1 LSGMKI
7 RQKLILGFV
16 GIASLVGIV
25 GIICVNASQR
35 ALQKSIGESS
45 IALAV
50 ETMDKIDRNIYYT
63 IKELQAYCNDLVL
76 QETIAKSNQEFEK
89 LENLQKYIDEQ
100 NNEWISAEKGTTTPL
115 MQELL
120 NNKLSEELREKIRF
134 HEEKQG
140 YKVFGEAFV
149 TNKYGAN
156 AALTEKTSNYR
167 QDDQLWWE
175 KARED
180 GLYVS
185 DVEYDESSG
194 IHSIVIAIRSDDEEG
209 NFIGV
214 IKVAL
219 NIDDAIDIIRK
230 TKEIIKYSA
239 VFKLLDRNGKTIF
252 DESGEFKFL
261 EDISNSDCFKEIA
274 GDSGYLLK
282 KAKDKQEGKTELLA
296 FARSK
301 GYNDYEGLGWIL
313 TIEYRT
319 AELFAPVV
327 QLRNIILSTSLMLTI
342 LAIIPGLLI
351 SNYISKPLSKLETA
365 MDKIGNGDMG
375 IHIDIKRNDEIGQLA
390 NTFNQMVEHRK
401 QAEEALRISEG
412 KLGAMLRAIADDIAV
427 IDNDLNIIWTNDVA
441 RDIFGDD
448 IVGRK
453 CYEVYHQRN
462 KPCEPYPCP
471 TLQAFQDGN
480 IHQYESQIT
489 GKDGQSRHIH
499 SIANV
504 ALRDEDGKPT
514 GVLEICRDITERKR
528 MEEALRESEEKYKN
542 LFEQMS
548 SGVAV
553 YEAID
558 NGNDFVIRD
567 FNRSGENIEHVDR
580 ENIIGKRVTEVFSGI
595 NEFGLLDVFKQVWE
609 TGKTEY
615 FPDTLYMDK
624 SGRRSWRE
632 NWVYRLPTGEVVA
645 VYNDITERKQIEEA
659 LRASE
664 RKYSDLVQQSPD
676 AIISLDKIGNFLSF
690 NPAAERMSGFSAQEV
705 IGRHF
710 TKVGILDKKS
720 IPKAI
725 KEFGLVL
732 TGAERP
738 PFELTILHKDKGR
751 VCLEANP
758 RRVKHKGEKTWIQV
772 TLRDITERKLA
783 EDRLEKINTCLLSL
797 GSDFTENTNRITALL
812 GELLGATCA
821 LYNHLDNGMLC
832 SLAQWHTPPDYNPRD
847 KADGHICYDVIRQ
860 GTNEAYVVRDL
871 QNSSYAQSDPN
882 VLAYDLQTYVG
893 QAVLCSSR
901 HVGSLCTV
909 FQKDFEPSE
918 DEKKILGILASAM
931 RVEEERRQAKEE
943 LRQSQKAAE
952 DAMQTGELILNTMPV
967 GVIVV
972 GMDKTIR
979 RVNKTALMMMGC
991 NSPQEIIGN
1000 TCHKKICPA
1009 EINKCP
1015 VIDLGNSVD
1024 NSEKVL
1030 LNSDGH
1036 EIPILKTVLPITLE
1050 GEDVLL
1056 EAFVDITERRQA
1068 EQELEKLNKDL
1079 ESAVWELRR
1088 ANKEVQEFAYIT
1100 AHDLKTPLRGIGT
1113 LADWISTDYA
1123 DKFDEEGQKQVKL
1136 LAHKAKQMSAL
1147 IDGILQYSRLGHD
1160 NPQKQ
1165 HVDLNTLLPE
1175 VITAI
1180 DPPENIEITIE
1191 NELPV
1196 LLCEKTQIMQVFQN
1210 LLSNAV
1216 KYMDKPEGQIK
1227 VACVEQDGFWKF
1239 SVADNGPGMEE
1250 KYFKKIFKI
1259 FQTLSTQN
1267 RIDST
1272 GIGLSI
1278 VKKIVE
1284 LNAGIVWVESELGKG
1299 STFFFTVPK
1308 SGIYRQV
1315 PDESTVEQA

>member
-1 LSGMKI
+1 MKI

-16 GIASLVGIV
+16 GIASLVGVV
-25 GIICVNASQR
+25 GIMCVNTSQR

-45 IALAV
+45 VALAV
-50 ETMDKIDRNIYYT
+50 ETIDKIDRNIYYT
-63 IKELQAYCNDLVL
+63 IEEFQAYCSDLIL
-76 QETIAKSNQEFEK
+76 QETIAKSNREFEK
-89 LENLQKYIDEQ
+89 LENLQNYINEK
-100 NNEWISAEKGTTTPL
+100 NSEWISAEKGTATPL

-134 HEEKQG
+134 HEEKHG
-140 YKVFGEAFV
+140 YKVFGEVFV

-156 AALTEKTSNYR
+156 AALTEKTSDYR
-167 QDDQLWWE
+167 QDDELWWE
-175 KARED
+175 KAREN

-185 DVEYDESSG
+185 DAEYDGSSG
-194 IHSIVIAIRSDDEEG
+194 IHSIVIAIRSDDEKG
-209 NFIGV
+209 NFNGV
-214 IKVAL
+214 LKVVL
-219 NIDDAIDIIRK
+219 NIDEAIDIIRNA
-230 TKEIIKYSA
+230 KEIVRHNA
-239 VFKLLDRNGKTIF
+239 EFKLLDRNGKTIF

-261 EDISNSDCFKEIA
+261 EDISNRDFFKEIA
-274 GDSGYLLK
+274 GDSGYLRK
-282 KAKDKQEGKTELLA
+282 KAEDEQEGKTELLA
-296 FARSK
+296 FAHSQ

-319 AELFAPVV
+319 AELFAPVF
-327 QLRNIILSTSLMLTI
+327 QLRNIILSISLMLSI
-342 LAIIPGLLI
+342 LAVIPGLLI
-351 SNYISKPLSKLETA
+351 SNYISKPLSKLEAA
-365 MDKIGNGDMG
+365 MDKIGKGDMG
-375 IHIDIKRNDEIGQLA
+375 IHVDIKRNDEIGQLA
-390 NTFNQMVEHRK
+390 NTFNQMVEYRK

-412 KLGAMLRAIADDIAV
+412 KLGAMLRSIADDIAV
-427 IDNDLNIIWTNDVA
+427 IDNDLNIIWTNDAA
-441 RDIFGDD
+441 RQIFGDD

-453 CYEVYHQRN
+453 CYEIYHQRN

-480 IHQYESQIT
+480 IHQYETQIT
-489 GKDGQSRHIH
+489 GKDGKSRYIH
-499 SIANV
+499 CIANV
-504 ALRDEDGKPT
+504 ALRDEEGKPT
-514 GVLEICRDITERKR
+514 GVLEICRDITERKQ
-528 MEEALRESEEKYKN
+528 MEEALRRSKEKYKN

-567 FNRSGENIEHVDR
+567 FNRSGENIEHVNR
-580 ENIIGKRVTEVFSGI
+580 ENIIGKRVTEVFSGV

-615 FPDTLYMDK
+615 FPDALYMDN
-624 SGRRSWRE
+624 SGRRGWRE

-645 VYNDITERKQIEEA
+645 VYNDVTERRQTEEA

-676 AIISLDKIGNFLSF
+676 AVISLDKIGNFLSF

-732 TGAERP
+732 TGAERL

-751 VCLEANP
+751 VCMEANP

-772 TLRDITERKLA
+772 TLRDITERKRA

-832 SLAQWHTPPDYNPRD
+832 SLAQWHTPPDYNPLD

-860 GTNEAYVVRDL
+860 GTNKVCVVRDL
-871 QNSSYAQSDPN
+871 QKSSYAQSDPN
-882 VLAYDLQTYVG
+882 VLAYGLQTYVG
-893 QAVLCSSR
+893 QAVSCNSC

-909 FQKDFEPSE
+909 FRKDFEPSE
-918 DEKKILGILASAM
+918 EEKKILGILASAM

-943 LRQSQKAAE
+943 LRHSQKAAE
-952 DAMQTGELILNTMPV
+952 EALQTRELILDTMPV

-972 GMDKTIR
+972 SRDKKIR

-991 NSPQEIIGN
+991 SSPQEIIGN

-1009 EINKCP
+1009 EVNKCP

-1030 LNSDGH
+1030 LDSDGR

-1050 GEDVLL
+1050 GEEVLL

-1068 EQELEKLNKDL
+1068 EQELEKLNKDM
-1079 ESAVWELRR
+1079 ESAVWELKR
-1088 ANKEVQEFAYIT
+1088 ANKELQEFAYIT

-1123 DKFDEEGQKQVKL
+1123 DKFDEQGKQQVRL
-1136 LAHKAKQMSAL
+1136 LVEKARQMSAL
-1147 IDGILQYSRLGHD
+1147 IDDILQYSRLGHTS
-1160 NPQKQ
+1160 PEKRQ
-1165 HVDLNTLLPE
+1165 VDLSTVLSE
-1175 VITAI
+1175 VIAGI
-1180 DPPENIEITIE
+1180 DPPENIQITVE

-1196 LLCEKTQIMQVFQN
+1196 LICERTQIMQVFQN

-1227 VACVEQDGFWKF
+1227 VGCVEQDGFWKF
-1239 SVADNGPGMEE
+1239 SVADNGPGIDE

-1259 FQTLSTQN
+1259 FQTLSPHN
-1267 RIDST
+1267 RVDST

-1284 LNAGIVWVESELGKG
+1284 LNSGVVWVESELGKG

-1308 SGIYRQV
+1308 SNICRQA
-1315 PDESTVEQA
+1315 PVENASANA

>member
-1 LSGMKI
+1 MKI

-16 GIASLVGIV
+16 GIASLVGVV
-25 GIICVNASQR
+25 GIMCVNTSQR

-45 IALAV
+45 VALAV

-63 IKELQAYCNDLVL
+63 IEEFQAYCNDLVL
-76 QETIAKSNQEFEK
+76 LETIAKSNREFEK
-89 LENLQKYIDEQ
+89 LENLQEYIDGK
-100 NNEWISAEKGTTTPL
+100 NNEWISAQKETTTPL
-115 MQELL
+115 MRELL
-120 NNKLSEELREKIRF
+120 NNELSEELREKIGF
-134 HEEKQG
+134 HEEKHG
-140 YKVFGEAFV
+140 YKVFGEVFV

-156 AALTEKTSNYR
+156 IALTDKTSDYR
-167 QDDQLWWE
+167 QDDELWWE

-194 IHSIVIAIRSDDEEG
+194 IHSTAIAIRANDKERHF
-209 NFIGV
+209 NGV
-214 IKVAL
+214 VKVVL
-219 NIDDAIDIIRK
+219 NIEETIDIIRK
-230 TKEIIKYSA
+230 TKEVTRYNNA
-239 VFKLLDRNGKTIF
+239 EFKLLDRNGKTIF
-252 DESGEFKFL
+252 DHSEEFKFF
-261 EDISNSDCFKEIA
+261 EDISNGEFFKKLV
-274 GDSGYLLK
+274 GDRGYLRK
-282 KAKDKQEGKTELLA
+282 KSEHEREGKTELLA
-296 FARSK
+296 FARSQ
-301 GYNDYEGLGWIL
+301 GHNDYEGLGWIL
-313 TIEYRT
+313 TIEYQT

-327 QLRNIILSTSLMLTI
+327 KLRNIILSISLVLTI
-342 LAIIPGLLI
+342 LAVIPGILI
-351 SNYISKPLSKLETA
+351 SNYISGPLSKLKAA
-365 MDKIGNGDMG
+365 MDKIGKGDMG
-375 IHIDIKRNDEIGQLA
+375 IHVDIKRNDEIGQLA
-390 NTFNQMVEHRK
+390 NAFNQMVEHRK

-412 KLGAMLRAIADDIAV
+412 KLGAMLRAITDDIAV
-427 IDNDLNIIWTNDVA
+427 IDNDLNIIWTNDAA
-441 RDIFGDD
+441 REIFGYD

-480 IHQYESQIT
+480 IHQYETQIT
-489 GKDGQSRHIH
+489 DKEGKSRHIH
-499 SIANV
+499 CIANV
-504 ALRDEDGKPT
+504 ALRDENGKPT
-514 GVLEICRDITERKR
+514 GVLEICRDITERKL

-553 YEAID
+553 YDAID

-567 FNRSGENIEHVDR
+567 FNRAGENIEHVDR
-580 ENIIGKRVTEVFSGI
+580 ENIIGKRVTEVFPGI
-595 NEFGLLDVFKQVWE
+595 NEFGLLDVFKRVWE

-615 FPDTLYMDK
+615 FPDALYMDK

-632 NWVYRLPTGEVVA
+632 NWVYRLPAGEVVA
-645 VYNDITERKQIEEA
+645 VYNDITERKQTEEA

-664 RKYSDLVQQSPD
+664 HNYSELVQQSPD
-676 AIISLDKIGNFLSF
+676 AVISLDNIGNFLSF
-690 NPAAERMSGFSAQEV
+690 NPAAERVSGFSAQEV

-720 IPKAI
+720 IPKSL
-725 KEFGLVL
+725 KEFGLIL
-732 TGAERP
+732 AGAERQ
-738 PFELTILHKDKGR
+738 PFDLIITRKDKSH
-751 VCLEANP
+751 VHMEANG
-758 RRVKHKGEKTWIQV
+758 RLIKQKGQKTWIQV
-772 TLRDITERKLA
+772 TLRDITERKRA
-783 EDRLEKINTCLLSL
+783 EERLEKINTCLLSL
-797 GSDFTENTNRITALL
+797 GSDFTENANNITALL

-821 LYNHLDNGMLC
+821 LYNRLDNEVLC
-832 SLAQWHTPPDYNPRD
+832 SLALWHTPPDYNPQD
-847 KADGHICYDVIRQ
+847 KANGHICYDVIRQ
-860 GTNEAYVVRDL
+860 GTNEVCVVRDL

-882 VLAYDLQTYVG
+882 VLAYGLQTYVG
-893 QAVLCSSR
+893 QAVLCNGR
-901 HVGSLCTV
+901 HVGSLCAV

-918 DEKKILGILASAM
+918 DEKKIIGILASAM
-931 RVEEERRQAKEE
+931 RVEEERKQAKEE

-952 DAMQTGELILNTMPV
+952 DALQTGELILDTMPV

-972 GMDKTIR
+972 GRDKTIR
-979 RVNKTALMMMGC
+979 RVNKAALMMMGC
-991 NSPQEIIGN
+991 DSPQEIIGK

-1009 EINKCP
+1009 EVNKCP

-1030 LNSDGH
+1030 LNSKDQ

-1050 GEDVLL
+1050 GEDVYL
-1056 EAFVDITERRQA
+1056 EAFVDITERRKA

-1088 ANKEVQEFAYIT
+1088 ANKELQEFAYIT

-1123 DKFDEEGQKQVKL
+1123 DKFDEQGKKQVRL
-1136 LAHKAKQMSAL
+1136 LAGKAKQMSAL
-1147 IDGILQYSRLGHD
+1147 IDDILQYSRLGHTS
-1160 NPQKQ
+1160 PQKRQ
-1165 HVDLNTLLPE
+1165 VDLNTLLSD
-1175 VITAI
+1175 VIASI
-1180 DPPENIEITIE
+1180 NPPENIEITVE

-1196 LLCEKTQIMQVFQN
+1196 LMCEKTQIMQVFQN

-1227 VACVEQDGFWKF
+1227 VGCVEQDGFWKF
-1239 SVADNGPGMEE
+1239 SIADNGPGIDE

-1259 FQTLSTQN
+1259 FQALSTEY
-1267 RIDST
+1267 RVDST

-1284 LNAGIVWVESELGKG
+1284 LNSGIVWVESELGKG
-1299 STFFFTVPK
+1299 STFYFTVLK
-1308 SGIYRQV
+1308 SYICQEVLAG
-1315 PDESTVEQA
+1315 STAEQA

>member
-1 LSGMKI
+1 MKI

-16 GIASLVGIV
+16 GIASLVGVV
-25 GIICVNASQR
+25 GIMCVNTSQR

-45 IALAV
+45 VALAV
-50 ETMDKIDRNIYYT
+50 ETMDKIDRHIYHT
-63 IKELQAYCNDLVL
+63 IEAFQAYCNDLAL
-76 QETIAKSNQEFEK
+76 QETVAQSNREFEK
-89 LENLQKYIDEQ
+89 LENLQKYIDEK
-100 NNEWISAEKGTTTPL
+100 NNEWISAQTGTTPL

-120 NNKLSEELREKIRF
+120 NNQLSKELREKVEF
-134 HEEKQG
+134 HEEKRG

-156 AALTEKTSNYR
+156 IALTEKTTDYR
-167 QDDQLWWE
+167 QNDKLWWE
-175 KARED
+175 KARQD

-185 DVEYDESSG
+185 DIEYDESSG
-194 IHSIVIAIRSDDEEG
+194 INSTAIAIRIDDKEG
-209 NFIGV
+209 NFNGV
-214 IKVAL
+214 IKAIL
-219 NIDDAIDIIRK
+219 NIEDVIDIIK
-230 TKEIIKYSA
+230 KAKAVIKYNNTE
-239 VFKLLDRNGKTIF
+239 FKLLNKNGVAIF
-252 DESGEFKFL
+252 DELGEFNFF
-261 EDISNSDCFKEIA
+261 EDVSDSEFYKEIA
-274 GDSGYLLK
+274 GNRGYLIK
-282 KAKDKQEGKTELLA
+282 KVGDEKERKTELLA
-296 FARSK
+296 YARSQ
-301 GYNDYEGLGWIL
+301 GHNDYEGLGWIL
-313 TIEYRT
+313 TIEYDT
-319 AELFAPVV
+319 VELFAPVV
-327 QLRNIILSTSLMLTI
+327 QLRNIILSISLALTI
-342 LAIIPGLLI
+342 LAVIPGILI
-351 SNYISKPLSKLETA
+351 SNYISRPLSKLKAA
-365 MDKIGNGDMG
+365 MDKTGKGNMG
-375 IHIDIKRNDEIGQLA
+375 IKVDTKRNDEIGQLA
-390 NTFNQMVEHRK
+390 NAFNQMVEHRK
-401 QAEEALRISEG
+401 QADEALRISEG
-412 KLGAMLRAIADDIAV
+412 KLGAILVAITDDIAV
-427 IDNDLNIIWTNDVA
+427 IDNDLNIIWTNDAA
-441 RDIFGDD
+441 REIFGDD

-471 TLQAFQDGN
+471 TLQVFQDGKV
-480 IHQYESQIT
+480 HQYETRIT
-489 GKDGQSRHIH
+489 DKEGKCRHIH
-499 SIANV
+499 CIANV

-528 MEEALRESEEKYKN
+528 TEEALRENEEKYRN

-558 NGNDFVIRD
+558 NGNDFIIRD

-615 FPDTLYMDK
+615 FPDALYMDE
-624 SGRRSWRE
+624 SGRRGWRE
-632 NWVYRLPTGEVVA
+632 NWIYRLPTGEVVA
-645 VYNDITERKQIEEA
+645 VYNDITERKQTEEA
-659 LRASE
+659 LRISE
-664 RKYSDLVQQSPD
+664 HKYSDLVQQSPD
-676 AIISLDKIGNFLSF
+676 AIISLDKAGNFLSF
-690 NPAAERMSGFSAQEV
+690 NPAAERVSGFSAQEV

-720 IPKAI
+720 IAKSLS
-725 KEFGLVL
+725 EFGLTL
-732 TGAERP
+732 TGAERQ
-738 PFELTILHKDKGR
+738 PFDLIITRKDKSH
-751 VCLEANP
+751 VHMEANG
-758 RRVKHKGEKTWIQV
+758 RLIKQKDRKTWIQV
-772 TLRDITERKLA
+772 TLRDITERKRA
-783 EDRLEKINTCLLSL
+783 EERLEKINTCLLSL
-797 GSDFTENTNRITALL
+797 GNDFTENANNITALL

-821 LYNHLDNGMLC
+821 LYNRLDNKMLC

-860 GTNEAYVVRDL
+860 GTNEAYVARDL

-882 VLAYDLQTYVG
+882 VLAYGLQTYVG
-893 QAVLCSSR
+893 QAVLCNSC

-918 DEKKILGILASAM
+918 DEKKIIGILASAM

-952 DAMQTGELILNTMPV
+952 DALQTGELILDTMPV

-972 GMDKTIR
+972 GRDKIIR

-1000 TCHKKICPA
+1000 ICHRKICPA
-1009 EINKCP
+1009 EVNNCP
-1015 VIDLGNSVD
+1015 VIDLGNSVY

-1030 LNSDGH
+1030 LNSSGQ

-1050 GEDVLL
+1050 GEEVLL
-1056 EAFVDITERRQA
+1056 EAFVDITDRLQA

-1088 ANKEVQEFAYIT
+1088 ANKELQEFAYIT

-1113 LADWISTDYA
+1113 LANWISTDYA
-1123 DKFDEEGQKQVKL
+1123 DKFDEQGKQQVRL
-1136 LAHKAKQMSAL
+1136 LVRKAKQMSAL
-1147 IDGILQYSRLGHD
+1147 IDDILQYSRLGHSS
-1160 NPQKQ
+1160 PEKRQ
-1165 HVDLNTLLPE
+1165 VDLNTELSD
-1175 VITAI
+1175 VIAGI
-1180 DPPENIEITIE
+1180 DPPENIEIIIE

-1196 LLCEKTQIMQVFQN
+1196 LICEKTQIMQVFQN

-1227 VACVEQDGFWKF
+1227 VGCVEQNGFWKF
-1239 SVADNGPGMEE
+1239 SIADNGPGIDE
-1250 KYFKKIFKI
+1250 KYHKKIFKI
-1259 FQTLSTQN
+1259 FQTLSPQD
-1267 RIDST
+1267 RVDST

-1284 LNAGIVWVESELGKG
+1284 LNAGIVWVESEPGKG
-1299 STFFFTVPK
+1299 STFFFTLPISCSCQEVIAG
-1308 SGIYRQV
+1308 SIA
-1315 PDESTVEQA
+1315 EQA

>member
-1 LSGMKI
+1 M
-7 RQKLILGFV
+7 
-16 GIASLVGIV
+16 
-25 GIICVNASQR
+25 CVNTSQR

-45 IALAV
+45 VALAV

-63 IKELQAYCNDLVL
+63 IEEFQAYCCDLVL
-76 QETIAKSNQEFEK
+76 QETIAESNREFEK

-100 NNEWISAEKGTTTPL
+100 NNEWISAQKAATTPL

-120 NNKLSEELREKIRF
+120 NNKLSEELKEKTGF

-140 YKVFGEAFV
+140 YKVFGEVFV

-156 AALTEKTSNYR
+156 VALTEKTSDYR
-167 QDDQLWWE
+167 QDDELWWE
-175 KARED
+175 KAREN
-180 GLYVS
+180 GLYVG

-194 IHSIVIAIRSDDEEG
+194 IHSTAIAIRSDDEEG
-209 NFIGV
+209 NFNGV
-214 IKVAL
+214 VKVVL
-219 NIDDAIDIIRK
+219 NIEEAIDIIRK
-230 TKEIIKYSA
+230 TKEIIRYNNA
-239 VFKLLDRNGKTIF
+239 EFKLLDRNGRTIF
-252 DESGEFKFL
+252 DQSGEFKFF
-261 EDISNSDCFKEIA
+261 ENVSNSEFFKEIA
-274 GDSGYLLK
+274 GDRGYLRK
-282 KAKDKQEGKTELLA
+282 KAEDEKEGKTELLA
-296 FARSK
+296 FARSQ
-301 GYNDYEGLGWIL
+301 GHYDYKGLGWIL
-313 TIEYRT
+313 TIEYQT

-327 QLRNIILSTSLMLTI
+327 QLRNIILSISLALTML
-342 LAIIPGLLI
+342 AVIPGILI
-351 SNYISKPLSKLETA
+351 SNYISRPLSKLKAA
-365 MDKIGNGDMG
+365 MDKIGKGDMG
-375 IHIDIKRNDEIGQLA
+375 IKVDIKRNDEIGQLA
-390 NTFNQMVEHRK
+390 NAFNQMVEHRK

-412 KLGAMLRAIADDIAV
+412 KLGAMLSAIADDIAV
-427 IDNDLNIIWTNDVA
+427 IDDDLNIIWTNDTA
-441 RDIFGDD
+441 REIFGDD

-489 GKDGQSRHIH
+489 GKDGKSRYIH

-548 SGVAV
+548 SGVGV

-567 FNRSGENIEHVDR
+567 FNRTGENIEHIDR
-580 ENIIGKRVTEVFSGI
+580 KDIIGKQVTEVFPGI

-624 SGRRSWRE
+624 SGRRGWRE
-632 NWVYRLPTGEVVA
+632 NWVYKLTTGEVVA
-645 VYNDITERKQIEEA
+645 VYNDITERMQTEEA

-676 AIISLDKIGNFLSF
+676 AIISLDKAGNFLSF
-690 NPAAERMSGFSAQEV
+690 NPAAERVSGFSAQEV
-705 IGRHF
+705 IGRNF
-710 TKVGILDKKS
+710 TKVGILDKES
-720 IPKAI
+720 IAKLLN
-725 KEFGLVL
+725 EFGLIL
-732 TGAERP
+732 TGDERQ
-738 PFELTILHKDKGR
+738 PFDLIITQKDKSH
-751 VCLEANP
+751 VFMEANG
-758 RRVKHKGEKTWIQV
+758 RLIKQKGRKTWIQV
-772 TLRDITERKLA
+772 TLRDITERKRA

-797 GSDFTENTNRITALL
+797 GNDFTENANNITALL

-821 LYNHLDNGMLC
+821 LYNRLDNEMLC

-860 GTNEAYVVRDL
+860 GTNEAYVIRDL
-871 QNSSYAQSDPN
+871 QNNSYAQSDPN
-882 VLAYDLQTYVG
+882 VLAYGLQTYVG
-893 QAVLCSSR
+893 QAVLCNGR
-901 HVGSLCTV
+901 YIGSLCAA
-909 FQKDFEPSE
+909 FQKDFDPSA
-918 DEKKILGILASAM
+918 DEKKIIGILASAM
-931 RVEEERRQAKEE
+931 RVEEERRKAKEE

-952 DAMQTGELILNTMPV
+952 EALQTRELILDTMPV

-972 GMDKTIR
+972 GRDKTIR

-991 NSPQEIIGN
+991 NSLQEVIGN
-1000 TCHKKICPA
+1000 TCHKIICPN
-1009 EINKCP
+1009 EVNKCP
-1015 VIDLGNSVD
+1015 VIDLGNSDD

-1030 LNSDGH
+1030 VNSDGQ

-1056 EAFVDITERRQA
+1056 EAFVDITDRRKA

-1088 ANKEVQEFAYIT
+1088 ANKELQEFAYIT

-1123 DKFDEEGQKQVKL
+1123 DKFDKEGKQQVKL
-1136 LAHKAKQMSAL
+1136 LVEKAKQMSAL
-1147 IDGILQYSRLGHD
+1147 IDDILQYSKLGHSS
-1160 NPQKQ
+1160 PEKQ
-1165 HVDLNTLLPE
+1165 QVDLNTVLSE
-1175 VITAI
+1175 VIAGI

-1196 LLCEKTQIMQVFQN
+1196 LLCERTQIMQVFQN

-1216 KYMDKPEGQIK
+1216 KYMGKPEGQIK
-1227 VACVEQDGFWKF
+1227 VGCVEQDGFWKF
-1239 SVADNGPGMEE
+1239 SVADNGPGINE

-1259 FQTLSTQN
+1259 FQTLSLQD
-1267 RIDST
+1267 RVDST

-1284 LNAGIVWVESELGKG
+1284 LNAGIVWVESEPGKG
-1299 STFFFTVPK
+1299 STFFFTMPISCSCQEVLA
-1308 SGIYRQV
+1308 G
-1315 PDESTVEQA
+1315 STAEQA